1 MEAEERQPMVV
12 EEQMIEHRHEHCGN
26 GMIVWLE
33 VDGRAGKAYWVQSE
47 ALQTPVEEAYPDS
60 VSVPD
65 VEESQFLKTACQ
77 HIEGMFV
84 PGGHRWDTFAT
95 LLDSEFNCRMKMQEE
110 LALERPNDPN
120 EIDIPLS
127 VAQAGKT
134 VMFAY
139 FAAHGWEN
147 KEIATI
153 FDIKPA
159 SVRVNLSKYKN
170 SS

>member
-1 MEAEERQPMVV
+1 MAIEEQHPMIV
-12 EEQMIEHRHEHCGN
+12 EEQMLEHRHEHCGN
-26 GMIVWLE
+26 GMIVWVE
-33 VDGRAGKAYWVQSE
+33 FDGRAGKGYWVQND
-47 ALQTPVEEAYPDS
+47 ALQTSVDEAYPDN
-60 VSVPD
+60 VDTPAG
-65 VEESQFLKTACQ
+65 EPQFLETACQ
-77 HIEGMFV
+77 HIEGMFA
-84 PGGHRWDTFAT
+84 PGGNRWDTFAT
-95 LLDSEFNCRMKMQEE
+95 LLDSESRCRMKMQEE
-110 LALERPNDPN
+110 LALERPNDAN